1 MTRLSLMKNFK
12 KNFQN
17 SKVLKIEK
25 TKAVL
30 TVSLI
35 ITFLLI
41 FTSSNFS
48 QKAANEDTII
58 KKEGKSGN
66 DYEIKPGIFQYEE
79 YLPLLENKKVA
90 LVANQASVIDSVH
103 LLDFLLS
110 KDVNVVKVFALEHGF
125 RGNID
130 RGQHFS
136 TEIDKKTGTPI
147 VAMYGKNRKP
157 KAEQLSD
164 IDVIIFDIQDVG
176 VRFYTY
182 ISSMH
187 LLMEA
192 CAENNKKLIILD
204 RPNPLGFYVDGPVL
218 KSDFKSFVG
227 MHTVP
232 VVHGLTVGELA
243 LMING
248 EKWLKNGIQ
257 CDLKIIKAKNYK
269 HSDKWHL
276 KIKPSPNLPN
286 DKAILLYPSLCFF
299 EATEISI
306 GRGTLF
312 PFQVIGY
319 PDTSFG
325 KFCFVPED
333 IPGMQINPVQEGKK
347 CYGTDLRNTE
357 DTLFTVKYLIEFY
370 NKFPDK
376 SKFITHKRW
385 FNLLAGN
392 SELYN
397 QIMSGLSEKEIRK
410 TWQKDLTKYK
420 KIRKKYLLYT
430 DFE

>member
-25 TKAVL
+25 TKAAL

>member
-1 MTRLSLMKNFK
+1 LK
-12 KNFQN
+12 K
-17 SKVLKIEK
+17 IK
-25 TKAVL
+25 TAL
-30 TVSLI
+30 TVFFI
-35 ITFLLI
+35 ITFLLT
-41 FTSSNFS
+41 FVSDNFS
-48 QKAANEDTII
+48 QEVVR
-58 KKEGKSGN
+58 KSDN
-66 DYEIKPGIFQYEE
+66 EIKPGVFQYEE

-90 LVANQASVIDSVH
+90 LVANQTSVIDSVH

-164 IDVIIFDIQDVG
+164 IDVILFDIQDVG

-218 KSDFKSFVG
+218 KPDFKSFVG
-227 MHTVP
+227 MHPVP
-232 VVHGLTVGELA
+232 IVHGLTIGELA

-269 HSDKWHL
+269 HSYKWHL

-319 PDTSFG
+319 PDSSFG
-325 KFCFVPED
+325 KFCFIPED

-376 SKFITHKRW
+376 SKFITRKRW

>member
-1 MTRLSLMKNFK
+1 MK
-12 KNFQN
+12 
-17 SKVLKIEK
+17 KIK
-25 TKAVL
+25 TAL
-30 TVSLI
+30 TVFFI
-35 ITFLLI
+35 ITFLLT
-41 FTSSNFS
+41 FVSDNFS
-48 QKAANEDTII
+48 QEVVR
-58 KKEGKSGN
+58 KSDN
-66 DYEIKPGIFQYEE
+66 EIKPGVFQYEE

-90 LVANQASVIDSVH
+90 LVANQTSVIDSVH

-164 IDVIIFDIQDVG
+164 IDVILFDIQDVG

-218 KSDFKSFVG
+218 KPDFKSFVG
-227 MHTVP
+227 MHPVP
-232 VVHGLTVGELA
+232 IVHGLTIGELA

-269 HSDKWHL
+269 HSYKWHL

-319 PDTSFG
+319 PDSSFG
-325 KFCFVPED
+325 KFCFIPED

-376 SKFITHKRW
+376 SKFITRKRW